1 VRAREEKADRRL
13 DVHHEVTIMED
24 MKKPTLHLNGT
35 GYDDLFRQYAEANGA
50 LRAAATKL
58 AEAMPHGRDYYV
70 QGDDAYAQ
78 ARAEHEDRIA
88 RVRAVMAEL
97 EEIMEDLADQ
107 RDAA

>member
-1 VRAREEKADRRL
+1 M
-13 DVHHEVTIMED
+13 HHEVSIVDD
-24 MKKPTLHLNGT
+24 MKKPTLHLNGS
-35 GYDDLFRQYAEANGA
+35 GYDLLFRQYAEANGA
-50 LRAAATKL
+50 LRAAVAKL

-70 QGDDAYAQ
+70 QGGDAYAE

-107 RDAA
+107 KDA